1 MAAILRMMP
10 EHHTSHGGTRN
21 PGLYFSD
28 ATEHPRYVQDAA
40 AQPEA
45 GLMVPVMPLS
55 APDAAL
61 TLAVQGE
68 AKHYYSDY
76 HGS

>member
-1 MAAILRMMP
+1 M
-10 EHHTSHGGTRN
+10 
-21 PGLYFSD
+21 YFSD
-28 ATEHPRYVQDAA
+28 AIERSLYVQGAA

-61 TLAVQGE
+61 TLVVQGE